1 MTSYR
6 KLDVLQIVKKQRR
19 SIYSASSFIEP
30 VATSLQRHI
39 NPLTSSPRANQGIM
53 ERLLLFPP
61 IYLRQFENV
70 GGLERL
76 GGKLGIALGKHGH
89 EGLTDT

>member
-30 VATSLQRHI
+30 VATSLQRNIH
-39 NPLTSSPRANQGIM
+39 PLTSSPRASQGGM
-53 ERLLLFPP
+53 ERLLLFSP
-61 IYLRQFENV
+61 ISLRQFGDT
-70 GGLERL
+70 GGLGRL
-76 GGKLGIALGKHGH
+76 GQ
-89 EGLTDT
+89 